1 MQRLSATD
9 ASFLYAESKEAPM
22 HVGSI
27 ILLDTPKNYEG
38 DFFNNLVQIS
48 KDRFGEV
55 GLMRWKAVEQP
66 LSLDYPFWVEVAED
80 DVDWD
85 YHFQVEE
92 LPAPG
97 TLEQL
102 HARVCELHMEL
113 LDRDQPLW
121 QVFVFKGLEGNK
133 VAMYNKI
140 HHACMD
146 GQASVQMSQV
156 LMDLTQEPRAPFT
169 PEQLEALGFAAQTT
183 KKEPNLLSAVIDG
196 ISDTLKKPVIRQIAP
211 LVKVA
216 RESMRQMNGTPD
228 AEGEALHPAPRTIF
242 NAEISATRAF
252 GAGEM
257 KFAEIKAIRKAT
269 GATINDI
276 VVAATGGALRR
287 YLAEAHELPADSL
300 LCMAPVAL
308 EQKEGSAN
316 NVSSMVMS
324 FGTDI
329 ADPLARLKA
338 VSASSKLG
346 KKNFAKLQDV
356 MEEGD
361 GFRLPARLAKPLVGL
376 MGSKTVATAMP
387 PIANATLSNV
397 KGLTIPVYAAGA
409 QVTAIYPVSIVTHAN
424 TLNITVS
431 SYLDKID
438 IGVLACAQIM
448 PNPQKLVDLMEEE
461 IVVLK
466 DAALNT
472 PALDEETSQADT
484 QTVIDFAEGQRAA

>member
-9 ASFLYAESKEAPM
+9 ASFLYAESAEAPM

-27 ILLDTPKNYEG
+27 ILLEKPEGYEG
-38 DFFNNLVQIS
+38 DFFNNLMQLS

-66 LSLDYPFWVEVAED
+66 LNLDYPFWVEVAEED
-80 DVDWD
+80 IDWD
-85 YHFQVEE
+85 YHFKVED
-92 LPAPG
+92 LPTPG

-102 HARVCELHMEL
+102 NARVCELHMEL
-113 LDRDQPLW
+113 LDRNQPLW
-121 QVFVFKGLEGNK
+121 QVYVFKGLQGGK
-133 VAMYNKI
+133 LAMYNKI

-169 PEQLEALGFAAQTT
+169 PEQLEALGFAAKTT
-183 KKEPNLLSAVIDG
+183 KKEPNLFSALIDG
-196 ISDTLKKPVIRQIAP
+196 VADTLKRPMIRQIAP

-216 RESMRQMNGTPD
+216 SETMRQMNGKAD
-228 AEGEALHPAPRTIF
+228 EDGEALNPAPRTIF
-242 NAEISATRAF
+242 NAEISATRSF

-287 YLAEAHELPADSL
+287 YLADRHELPADSL

-329 ADPLARLKA
+329 ADPIARLNA

-356 MEEGD
+356 MDEGD
-361 GFRLPARLAKPLVGL
+361 GFRLPARFTKPLVGL
-376 MGSKTVATAMP
+376 MGSKTLATRMP

-409 QVTAIYPVSIVTHAN
+409 QVTAIYPVSIVAHAN

-438 IGVLACAQIM
+438 IGVLACAKIM
-448 PNPQKLVDLMEEE
+448 PDPQKLVDLMEDE
-461 IVVLK
+461 ILVLK
-466 DAALNT
+466 AAAENA
-472 PALDEETSQADT
+472 PAEVEAEDTRPVENLAQGQQA
-484 QTVIDFAEGQRAA
+484 A

>member
-9 ASFLYAESKEAPM
+9 ASFLYAESEDAPM
-22 HVGSI
+22 HVGGI
-27 ILLDTPKNYEG
+27 TLLDLPENYEG
-38 DFFNNLVQIS
+38 TFYENMLQLA

-66 LSLDYPFWVEVAED
+66 LNLDYPFWVEVAEED
-80 DVDWD
+80 IEWD
-85 YHFQVEE
+85 YHFKLEK

-97 TLEQL
+97 TSEQL
-102 HARVCELHMEL
+102 HERVCELHMEL
-113 LDRDQPLW
+113 LDRNQPLW
-121 QVFVFKGLEGNK
+121 RVYVFEGLEGGK

-146 GQASVQMSQV
+146 GQAGVQMSQV
-156 LMDLTQEPRAPFT
+156 MMDLTPEPRAPFT
-169 PEQLEALGFAAQTT
+169 QEQIEALGFASKTT
-183 KKEPNLLSAVIDG
+183 KHEPNLLSAVIDG
-196 ISDTLKKPVIRQIAP
+196 VADTIKRPMFRQLAP
-211 LVKVA
+211 LAKVA
-216 RESMRQMNGTPD
+216 RESIRQMNGGAD
-228 AEGEALHPAPRTIF
+228 EDGEAMTPAPRTIF
-242 NAEISATRAF
+242 NAEISQKRSF

-257 KFAEIKAIRKAT
+257 KFAEIKAIRQAT

-287 YLAEAHELPADSL
+287 YLADRGELPNDSL

-329 ADPLARLKA
+329 ADPVERLAA

-356 MEEGD
+356 MDEGD
-361 GFRLPARLAKPLVGL
+361 GFRLPARLTKPLVGL
-376 MGSKTVATAMP
+376 MGSKTLATRMP

-397 KGLTIPVYAAGA
+397 KGLTIPIYAAGA
-409 QVTAIYPVSIVTHAN
+409 QVSAMYPVSIVAHAN
-424 TLNITVS
+424 TLNITVN

-438 IGVLACAQIM
+438 IGVLACGEIM
-448 PNPQKLVDLMEEE
+448 ADPQKLVALMEEE
-461 IVVLK
+461 ILILK
-466 DAALNT
+466 NA
-472 PALDEETSQADT
+472 
-484 QTVIDFAEGQRAA
+484 